1 MIIKSMSIKNYRP
14 YKDPEPIK
22 FANGEKNITIVEGR
36 NDAGKTSFIN
46 AITWCLYDREP
57 FREEG
62 LEDRCN
68 KLAIKEA
75 NINDK
80 IDVKVEI
87 LMEDNA
93 GNNVQIIREQKFTK
107 TGNLTAS
114 KDSESFFSIFVEK
127 DGNSTREIN
136 PEKYIETNLPNS
148 LQEYFIFTGEKLTQ
162 FLNKEN
168 DFVKK
173 GVHTLYQLDLLD
185 NVHDQAKRWE
195 QYYRGQFRTINPQ
208 LAQLKENL
216 SVFEENQINDKN
228 TLEENLKSI
237 ESFKLTIE
245 NLYAQ
250 ISSSGGDVDEIRE
263 NIKKYEDEITSL
275 NIDLNEEQ
283 ENYSSLIFKN
293 FSKIASYDLLK
304 ELEYWEN
311 FESTSEEDD
320 EFIPFAVKDLK
331 KLLKRNEC
339 VCGNEIKEGSE
350 SYNNIQ
356 NLINYLENNID
367 GDKINIEEEISNLL
381 LLSRNIISRYP
392 EDFSSE
398 LDNSTQKMAE
408 IEANLNL
415 KSVLINRLKLKL
427 KQLDVDEID
436 EIHAKINY
444 YEDMITNLK
453 EANGV
458 LKDNLETYPVLIR
471 ECKEEIEKA
480 EGEESKRNEFNKKME
495 FCKDI
500 KNISKQIYNEL
511 SVHIYE
517 ELGKKV
523 TESYKTIHWKADYQ
537 RVIVD
542 QDFNVSIEKT
552 DGDIVSASD
561 PSTGSRNVLALTF
574 IAALNSLSGFTLP
587 LVLDTPIA
595 SLDNQMRSDVAKYL
609 PIYMEGKQMIL
620 LVMNSEYTGD
630 FKLNIK
636 PYVGEQYRLDYT
648 GEEGNGKT
656 VINKLED

>member
-1 MIIKSMSIKNYRP
+1 MIIKSMNIQNYRP
-14 YKDPEPIK
+14 YKDPKPIK
-22 FANGEKNITIVEGR
+22 FAYGDKNITIVEGR

-57 FREEG
+57 FRDEG

-80 IDVKVEI
+80 IVVKVEI

-93 GNNVQIIREQKFTK
+93 GNDVQIIREQSFTK
-107 TGNLTAS
+107 TGNLTAN
-114 KDSESFFSIFVEK
+114 KDSESTFSIYVEK

-162 FLNKEN
+162 FLNKEE

-208 LAQLKENL
+208 LAMLKEEL
-216 SVFEENQINDKN
+216 SNFEESQINDQN
-228 TLEENLKSI
+228 TLEENKKSI
-237 ESFKLTIE
+237 ESFQLAIN

-250 ISSSGGDVDEIRE
+250 LNSYGGNVDEIRAD
-263 NIKKYEDEITSL
+263 IKKTEDDMTSL
-275 NIDLNEEQ
+275 KYDLKDEQ
-283 ENYSSLIFKN
+283 DKYASLIFKN
-293 FSKIASYDLLK
+293 FSKIFSYELLK
-304 ELEYWEN
+304 KLEYWED
-311 FESTSEEDD
+311 FESHSDD
-320 EFIPFAVKDLK
+320 EEFIPFAVKDLK

-356 NLINYLENNID
+356 YLINYLENNSN
-367 GDKINIEEEISNLL
+367 GKKISIEDEISNLL

-392 EDFSSE
+392 KDFGSE
-398 LDNSTQKMAE
+398 LDNSAQKMAE
-408 IEANLNL
+408 IEADLNQKEVLLNRLNL
-415 KSVLINRLKLKL
+415 RLKH
-427 KQLDVDEID
+427 LDIEEID
-436 EIHAKINY
+436 EINAKIENY
-444 YEDMITNLK
+444 DDMITSLK
-453 EANGV
+453 EENGV
-458 LKDNLETYPVLIR
+458 LKDNLDEYPKLIN
-471 ECKEEIEKA
+471 EYQEEIEKA
-480 EGEESKRNEFNKKME
+480 EGEESKKNEFNKKME

-500 KNISKQIYNEL
+500 KNISKTLYNEL
-511 SVHIYE
+511 SVKIYQD
-517 ELGKKV
+517 LGEKV
-523 TESYKTIHWKADYQ
+523 TESYKTIHWKSDYQ

-542 QDFNVSIEKT
+542 QDFNVTIEKT

-574 IAALNSLSGFTLP
+574 IAALNSLSGFILP

-648 GEEGNGKT
+648 GDEGNGKT
-656 VINKLED
+656 IIDVLED